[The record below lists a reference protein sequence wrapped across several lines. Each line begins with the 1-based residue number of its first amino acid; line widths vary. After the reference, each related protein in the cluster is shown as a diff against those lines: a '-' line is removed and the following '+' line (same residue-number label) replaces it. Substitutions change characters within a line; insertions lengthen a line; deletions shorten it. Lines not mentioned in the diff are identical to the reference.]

1 MEAVIA
7 GILVMIVCYAGL
19 IRLEHKRSDEQRAQL
34 MVELEKLN
42 AQLAT
47 IKEAVREIEKNT
59 KFLG

>member
-7 GILVMIVCYAGL
+7 GLIVVIICYAG
-19 IRLEHKRSDEQRAQL
+19 IIHVEHKRSDAQLAQL
-34 MVELEKLN
+34 MVELEKVN

-47 IKEAVREIEKNT
+47 IKGDVKEIKNDV